1 MTLVQVVAH
10 EWMVLCGDDGKRW
23 ECPAASGDEEAGR
36 LRQHERVREVI
47 DASWLSAVLDVHV
60 HPGRRLFVG
69 GAGGGKGA
77 GVLEFDAAAL
87 GVCRDET
94 KPESGREKVIVGAA
108 PCCLE
113 TKGDLKGFFPCMLL
127 IPTLVSRLF
136 FTNGVTGICVGEDIT
151 FRP

>member
-1 MTLVQVVAH
+1 MPGLNGVVNLAF
-10 EWMVLCGDDGKRW
+10 
-23 ECPAASGDEEAGR
+23 PAEFITPTRRDVIPRLLPFVGDEVVGR
-36 LRQHERVREVI
+36 IGVM
-47 DASWLSAVLDVHV
+47 
-60 HPGRRLFVG
+60 G